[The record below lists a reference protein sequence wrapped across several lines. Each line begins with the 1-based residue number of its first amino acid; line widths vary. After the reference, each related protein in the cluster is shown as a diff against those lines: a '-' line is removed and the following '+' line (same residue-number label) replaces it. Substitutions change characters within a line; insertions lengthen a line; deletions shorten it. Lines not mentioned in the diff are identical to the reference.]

1 MEINFHLRNTE
12 PIGQAFAAKPAVSR
26 ETRNAEDDVAL
37 ENTRALKTAL
47 DNTPFARAEVVKRAA
62 EMVGDVNYPPP
73 ETIRMISNLLAI
85 KLQQEEEPS

>member
-1 MEINFHLRNTE
+1 MEINFHLSNTE
-12 PIGQAFAAKPAVSR
+12 PIGKAFAAKPAVPR
-26 ETRNAEDDVAL
+26 ETGSAEDDVAL

-47 DNTPFARAEVVKRAA
+47 DNTPFARAEVVRRAV

-85 KLQQEEEPS
+85 KLQQESDAS